1 MEKIFQ
7 TAAKQIANLIIN
19 ATPKDN
25 ISYHLMLSIN
35 KGMPIGFGVTRWDS
49 ATGGDPL
56 ESCLIDFSPCDT
68 DVSIAKKL
76 AEVTNIINGKIDPFE
91 EEKNERK

>member
-56 ESCLIDFSPCDT
+56 ESSLIDFSPCDT
-68 DVSIAKKL
+68 DVSIAKKISRSNKHHKW
-76 AEVTNIINGKIDPFE
+76 EN
-91 EEKNERK
+91 